1 MRKLLI
7 SLTVILMMAF
17 LAACMEEEDEN
28 GNESAD
34 ENGEAAETLVETA
47 EASEGDL
54 VIERSIYGRTSPAS
68 TNPVM
73 VENPGEID
81 TIEVETGDQV
91 EEDDLIAT
99 ITTAAGN
106 QDITA
111 AAAGEITN
119 LEANEGD
126 MISNE
131 DPLAIIADFDTM
143 SVAFSVTANVQSLFS
158 IEDSLTTMVNDNEY
172 ETEITAVNKMPDDT
186 GLYPVEGT
194 LDNED
199 GNLLAGMIARV
210 AVPEN
215 RVEDTVIV
223 PTQAIVEEDDEAY
236 VYVVNDDMEAVQT
249 TVTIQE
255 SQTDETAIESDD
267 MQEGD
272 EVVVDGHMVLTD
284 GGVVDVVEGE

>member
-17 LAACMEEEDEN
+17 LAACTEDEDET
-28 GNESAD
+28 GNESAN
-34 ENGEAAETLVETA
+34 ENEEAAETLVETA

-54 VIERSIYGRTSPAS
+54 IVERSVYGRTSPAS
-68 TNPVM
+68 TTPVM

-81 TIEVETGDQV
+81 TLEVDTGDQV

-106 QDITA
+106 QDINATA
-111 AAAGEITN
+111 TGEITN
-119 LEANEGD
+119 LEADEGD

-131 DPLAIIADFDTM
+131 DPLAIIADLDTM

-158 IEDSLTTMVNDNEY
+158 IEDSLSTMVNDNEY

-199 GNLLAGMIARV
+199 GTLLAGMIARI

-215 RVEDTVIV
+215 RIEDTVIV

-236 VYVVNDDMEAVQT
+236 VYVVNEDMEAVQT

-255 SQTDETAIESDD
+255 SQSDETAIEADI
-267 MQEGD
+267 QEGD
-272 EVVVDGHMVLTD
+272 QIVVDGQLALTD
-284 GGVVDVVEGE
+284 GGTVHVVEGE